1 MTLRRTQIGALT
13 LCGVLLSG
21 TLADAAPPGPRDPEL
36 AVPTNQG
43 AATFARGGLGRSAS
57 RSAMAQVDWQHDQP
71 AADTGGR
78 DRPAP
83 RTTLAQAQAG
93 IPGHAAQQAKEQK
106 QQKLLAVLAGLFNVL
121 DAERSAV
128 IAGLDRFGARQQ
140 ELAAGIRQDNEK
152 LRQMQADSAADTNE
166 VNQLVQRVT
175 WEAEVFQD
183 RRQSL
188 SYACNVPGTIEQRLF
203 ALARTIQQNIE

>member
-21 TLADAAPPGPRDPEL
+21 TLADAAPPGPRDPDWPCQQIKVPQLSL
-36 AVPTNQG
+36 AAVWAGPPVDPQ
-43 AATFARGGLGRSAS
+43 
-57 RSAMAQVDWQHDQP
+57 QVDWQHDQP
-71 AADTGGR
+71 AADLVAEIAQR
-78 DRPAP
+78 RVP
-83 RTTLAQAQAG
+83 LAQAQAE
-93 IPGHAAQQAKEQK
+93 IQAFAQQAKEQK